1 MAFDSIDGVT
11 TVRIAGARDDVVLQV
26 WRISAELGAE
36 SWARFMGPVKWGDE
50 YVVHGEIHDKRKR
63 LQQ

>member
-1 MAFDSIDGVT
+1 MAMVFDSIGGVT

-50 YVVHGEIHDKRKR
+50 YVVHGEIHDQGKR
-63 LQQ
+63 L